1 MVLLIPSLKRV
12 PMLCLTY
19 KVKTSKNIEECPESV
34 GLAPSIT
41 KVNLEGWWHPR
52 QHVRHAD
59 GEENE

>member
-1 MVLLIPSLKRV
+1 
-12 PMLCLTY
+12 MLCLTY